1 MGRWKRSSQVQTLLF
16 DQSRFTTQSAKAWAR
31 DHGYKY
37 GKVDRP
43 TSEGRYIR
51 LRQAHPDTFTEMRT
65 ISFGDRSGIKAVV
78 GEPRREKHMHRKRN
92 GKRWGVR
99 VETED
104 TRAAKSAMVSSGAGS
119 RDVDVFAGA
128 VEAWFWK
135 IADAERAAERA
146 RDRGWYVTGPVQ
158 IGADRFTIGNPAKQ
172 NPTDHPVR
180 FYETEFVSGQ
190 EPEVDGAYRNDDFAT
205 LMETSFDL
213 TGPDVARMLNRQRR
227 VLRRALENLTETQ
240 AFYALVNS
248 RQGQEVLQSFKAE
261 AKRLL
266 QEDID
271 AASDDPGIFRAVGIE
286 VDWYEENQYEFWKA
300 DIVPSSLQIR
310 FTVELEVIGTWETR

>member
-1 MGRWKRSSQVQTLLF
+1 MKRWKRSSQVQTLLF
-16 DQSRFTTQSAKAWAR
+16 DQSRFNVDTAKRWAKE
-31 DHGYKY
+31 HGYKY

-43 TSEGRYIR
+43 TGEARYIR
-51 LRQAHPDTFTEMRT
+51 LRQSHPDMFTEMRT
-65 ISFGDRSGIKAVV
+65 ISFGDQSGIKAVV
-78 GEPRREKHMHRKRN
+78 GEPRRE
-92 GKRWGVR
+92 
-99 VETED
+99 
-104 TRAAKSAMVSSGAGS
+104 
-119 RDVDVFAGA
+119 
-128 VEAWFWK
+128 
-135 IADAERAAERA
+135 
-146 RDRGWYVTGPVQ
+146 
-158 IGADRFTIGNPAKQ
+158 NPMQ

-205 LMETSFDL
+205 VMETSFDL

-248 RQGQEVLQSFKAE
+248 KQGQEVLQSFRAE

-266 QEDID
+266 EEDID

-286 VDWYEENQYEFWKA
+286 VDWYEENQYEFWRA
-300 DIVPSSLQIR
+300 DILPSSLQIR